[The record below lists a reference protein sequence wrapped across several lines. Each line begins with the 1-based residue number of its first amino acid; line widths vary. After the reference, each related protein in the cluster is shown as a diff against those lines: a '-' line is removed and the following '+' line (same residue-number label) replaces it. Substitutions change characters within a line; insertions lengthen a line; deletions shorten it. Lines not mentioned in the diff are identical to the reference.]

1 MSFIIGKI
9 AGELS
14 SPSIVLLLC
23 CVFGTMLV
31 WRRPR
36 PIGRALL
43 VIGVGGFVAVY
54 LLPLDKLALLPL
66 EDRFPQVA
74 NPPAYVDGIIVLGG
88 ATMPAM
94 TADRGIPSLNNAAER
109 MTTGVALALRY
120 PAAKLVF
127 TGGNGVMLRGAVSE
141 ADTARLLF
149 QSLGIPASR
158 IVLEG
163 QSRTTWENAVL
174 TKAMVNPQPGQTWIL
189 VTSAMHM
196 PRSVGIFRKVG
207 WDVLPW
213 PVAYKSGHDPS
224 MWLPWQLGSS
234 LDNLDD
240 AVHEWIGLL
249 GYWLEGRTSALFP
262 GPEKVG
268 AAYSGKIAVASISI
282 IASRSTSDCTP
293 ITAMAGNTRP
303 MMSCQ
308 TDPRSACAAR

>member
-1 MSFIIGKI
+1 LFLISKIG
-9 AGELS
+9 GELS
-14 SPSIVLLLC
+14 SPSVVLLLC
-23 CVFGTMLV
+23 SVLGTIMV

-36 PIGRALL
+36 PLGRALL
-43 VIGVGGFVAVY
+43 LIGVGGFAAVY
-54 LLPLDKLALLPL
+54 VLPIDKLALLPL

-74 NPPAYVDGIIVLGG
+74 NPPAHVDGIIVLGG

-120 PAAKLVF
+120 PDAKLVF
-127 TGGNGVMLRGAVSE
+127 TGGNGVMIGGMVSE
-141 ADTARLLF
+141 ADSARMLF
-149 QSLGIPASR
+149 LSLGIPASR
-158 IVLEG
+158 MIMEG
-163 QSRTTWENAVL
+163 RSRTTWENAL
-174 TKAMVNPQPGQTWIL
+174 FTKALVNPRPGQTWIL

-213 PVAYKSGHDPS
+213 PVAYKSGHDAS
-224 MWLPWQLGSS
+224 LFMPWQLGGS

-262 GPEKVG
+262 APEK
-268 AAYSGKIAVASISI
+268 
-282 IASRSTSDCTP
+282 
-293 ITAMAGNTRP
+293 
-303 MMSCQ
+303 
-308 TDPRSACAAR
+308 